1 MSEGTKPVGVGD
13 GARRSDSECVD
24 SLRVSVVIPA
34 YTMARWTLMCGAIDA
49 LEAQSRPP
57 DEVLLCIDHN
67 RDLYQRCLEH
77 WPDQGSSRSR
87 IRVLLDDSGRD
98 EQAEDFYHQIYG
110 TRRRFGA
117 GSARNVGAWAS
128 TGDVLVFQDDDAIA
142 DETCVERILEA
153 FESDAHVVAVGGAPL
168 PSYETSRPRWFPF
181 EFDWVF
187 GCAYRGM
194 PTVRAPYR
202 HLIGAILAVRRTAFD
217 KVEGFHSVDFDDLDL
232 CQRVAAAFGP
242 NALVYEPGAIVRHYV
257 PAERVSWRYF
267 WRRPLAVN
275 RAKVIAFDEMGDA
288 ANLTAELEFVS
299 RSLTAGLLKE
309 GRALLHGDGFAAVR
323 MVNILLGVTM
333 AGTGHLLGLADKR
346 LSRRRGVASRG

>member
-1 MSEGTKPVGVGD
+1 MRLPTRH
-13 GARRSDSECVD
+13 A
-24 SLRVSVVIPA
+24 
-34 YTMARWTLMCGAIDA
+34 
-49 LEAQSRPP
+49 SR
-57 DEVLLCIDHN
+57 
-67 RDLYQRCLEH
+67 
-77 WPDQGSSRSR
+77 GSSRPLNQTRMLSR
-87 IRVLLDDSGRD
+87 WEGRRSLRTKPPD
-98 EQAEDFYHQIYG
+98 
-110 TRRRFGA
+110 R
-117 GSARNVGAWAS
+117 AR
-128 TGDVLVFQDDDAIA
+128 
-142 DETCVERILEA
+142 
-153 FESDAHVVAVGGAPL
+153 
-168 PSYETSRPRWFPF
+168 FPF

-309 GRALLHGDGFAAVR
+309 GRALIRGDGFAAVR